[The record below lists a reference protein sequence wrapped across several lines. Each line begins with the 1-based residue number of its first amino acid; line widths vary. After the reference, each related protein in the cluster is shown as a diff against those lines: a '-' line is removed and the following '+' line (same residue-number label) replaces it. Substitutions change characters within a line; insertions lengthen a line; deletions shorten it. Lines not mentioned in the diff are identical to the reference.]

1 MLLDKPKFSLR
12 DIMNYIN
19 HFSALYQLY
28 LKQSCTLMI
37 LKKKRNNNQLIKWYV
52 PLACLRPWRHC
63 STQPLKWLREV
74 LGQKNF
80 KWGLRF
86 IMSRR
91 LYFGLSHNIS
101 NFNQHI
107 LGLFFL
113 LLYFALLICKLF
125 YYFFIFQN
133 SFFSIRNPIQILSAS
148 QFYLR
153 PPIWVLCLKD
163 LQWDMTVIQ
172 SCQNIL

>member
-1 MLLDKPKFSLR
+1 MIRTSCLPSSMAALLDTAVKVTTWGFG
-12 DIMNYIN
+12 
-19 HFSALYQLY
+19 A
-28 LKQSCTLMI
+28 
-37 LKKKRNNNQLIKWYV
+37 
-52 PLACLRPWRHC
+52 
-63 STQPLKWLREV
+63 
-74 LGQKNF
+74 KNF

-101 NFNQHI
+101 NFNQHV

-113 LLYFALLICKLF
+113 LLYFAFLICKLF